1 MAEATTADLL
11 QVQEK
16 TLKKVTVIGNILN
29 KNMIPASQQKEQDKE
44 ANAWK
49 KRLFGFLSGIKDSLG
64 NLAKGALKVAGKFPW
79 VILLLLL
86 KFLKQ
91 FMGPLKAALNA
102 LKGVA
107 AWLKGL
113 PLMIKGL
120 IAGLKGAR
128 ALLLDKLA
136 KALKAFKEGPLMR
149 RLAGIFNTIGRF
161 VRNALGLVG
170 RGARGARFVGGIL
183 GALAGGLAAFLKGPL
198 LTRIGNIFKTIATM
212 FREAFGF
219 LKSGGRA
226 AWGIL
231 GKLTKALATFMKGS
245 LLTRIGNI
253 FKTISS
259 MFREA
264 FGFARGARGVAGG
277 IIGALRTALASFK
290 EGALIKR
297 IGGIFNTIS
306 RMFREALGLGR
317 GARGAVGG
325 EWPDAWPHEYN
336 ERSHIEIDSEGI
348 RAPAGRAQWISSPSP

>member
-11 QVQEK
+11 KAQQE
-16 TLKKVTVIGNILN
+16 TTKKITFVGNVLN
-29 KNMIPASQQKEQDKE
+29 KNIVPASQQKEKDKE

-161 VRNALGLVG
+161 VRNALG
-170 RGARGARFVGGIL
+170 
-183 GALAGGLAAFLKGPL
+183 
-198 LTRIGNIFKTIATM
+198 
-212 FREAFGF
+212 
-219 LKSGGRA
+219 
-226 AWGIL
+226 
-231 GKLTKALATFMKGS
+231 
-245 LLTRIGNI
+245 
-253 FKTISS
+253 
-259 MFREA
+259 
-264 FGFARGARGVAGG
+264 
-277 IIGALRTALASFK
+277 
-290 EGALIKR
+290 
-297 IGGIFNTIS
+297 
-306 RMFREALGLGR
+306 
-317 GARGAVGG
+317 
-325 EWPDAWPHEYN
+325 
-336 ERSHIEIDSEGI
+336 
-348 RAPAGRAQWISSPSP
+348 